1 MAKLKGGAF
10 RVRLNNTLAARPRLE
25 PARRFLD
32 ATLTTPGSTPEQGLA
47 GGTQEPSPE
56 QLRAKVAA
64 LADQVRA
71 LANGRHPALGAAPAP
86 TPADPSAAPRTREE
100 EGVADEQTPRAFAPE
115 TLARGEQP
123 GSDKADAVAGVE
135 PARVPAEEAAAAE
148 EFAYL
153 SGRLLEAVIDT
164 AELAAAEIRASAERE
179 AADIRERADAAI
191 GEADAALAR
200 YREALAALSVETE
213 RIELSVAALREQA
226 QALEE
231 ERGRVDAA
239 IEVLRRRPAR

>member
-1 MAKLKGGAF
+1 M
-10 RVRLNNTLAARPRLE
+10 
-25 PARRFLD
+25 
-32 ATLTTPGSTPEQGLA
+32 TLTTPGSTPEQGLL

-86 TPADPSAAPRTREE
+86 APGEPGAAPRTHEE
-100 EGVADEQTPRAFAPE
+100 DGVAGEQTPPTSDHE
-115 TLARGEQP
+115 TLAGAQQP
-123 GSDKADAVAGVE
+123 ASDEADAVAGVE
-135 PARVPAEEAAAAE
+135 PTRVPAEEAAAVE

-200 YREALAALSVETE
+200 YRQALAALSVETE

-226 QALEE
+226 RALEE